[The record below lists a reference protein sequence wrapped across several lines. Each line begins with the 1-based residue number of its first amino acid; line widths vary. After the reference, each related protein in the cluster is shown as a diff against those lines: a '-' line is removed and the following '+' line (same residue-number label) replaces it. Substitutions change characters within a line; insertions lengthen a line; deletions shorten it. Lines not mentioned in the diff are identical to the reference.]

1 MFRRDESGYVRVFT
15 TDEKSLSLTTHV
27 LSSDSLALCWN
38 LNLVLPVHAER
49 ETERTKQTTVRLYGV
64 RALSADVSDTYSGN
78 GAQQNMADRLN
89 APESVT

>member
-1 MFRRDESGYVRVFT
+1 MLRDERR
-15 TDEKSLSLTTHV
+15 ERLRQKSLSLTTHV

-49 ETERTKQTTVRLYGV
+49 ETERTKQTTVRV